1 METVA
6 LRKVVP
12 RSEQDY
18 TTKCGRALTREGYK
32 LQMSGGG
39 TEGYTYK
46 RNVCSVVLSM
56 VISAAQ
62 LSRSE

>member
-1 METVA
+1 MKTVA
-6 LRKVVP
+6 LREVVP
-12 RSEQDY
+12 GSEQDY

-32 LQMSGGG
+32 LQMSGSG

-56 VISAAQ
+56 VVSAAQ